1 MKNPITKFLLG
12 CSLAFGALSANAQG
26 LEQIIVE
33 PYYEASAADAAASAN
48 GSANATNDLIAGS
61 RTYRIYAD
69 LLPGY
74 KLETVFGSAAHP
86 LDLTTTTFFYNQTDR
101 GTAFGHTN
109 GTIRLDENTCSIDSY
124 LTFGMAGNT
133 KRGVLKSA
141 DTDPV
146 GVIFPNDEGS
156 PVMENA
162 TAWMGTALTAADG
175 MVTGTLITAQTV
187 GTASTT
193 AFSDNA
199 TAAYATNNGAWTVL
213 GGAQGEDPN
222 GTNRILIA
230 QVTTNGTFSFHL
242 NMRVNLL
249 AGGAPQDYV
258 WGSPTGTEVTIP
270 SLTFPL
276 APPDCLGVPGGTA
289 VIGSACDDGLAT
301 TGNDVYDAN
310 CVCAGQLIDCLG
322 VPGGTAV
329 IGSACNDGNV
339 NTGNDVYDANCV
351 CAG

>member
-12 CSLAFGALSANAQG
+12 CSLAFGALSVNAQG

-33 PYYEASAADAAASAN
+33 PYYEASAADAAASASGSTN
-48 GSANATNDLIAGS
+48 GTNDLIAGS

-69 LLPGY
+69 LEAGY
-74 KLETVFGSAAHP
+74 KLETVFGNGPHP
-86 LDLTTTTFFYNQTDR
+86 LDITTTTFFYNQTDR
-101 GTAFGHTN
+101 GTGFGHTN

-141 DTDPV
+141 DADATA
-146 GVIFPNDEGS
+146 VIFPNDEGS
-156 PVMENA
+156 PVMENQ

-199 TAAYATNNGAWTVL
+199 TNTYTTNNGAWTVL

-230 QVTTNGTFSFHL
+230 QVTTNGTLSFHL
-242 NMRVNLL
+242 SMRVSLL
-249 AGGAPQDYV
+249 AGGGVKDYV
-258 WGSPTGTEVTIP
+258 WSNPTGNELTIP

-289 VIGSACDDGLAT
+289 VIGSACDDGNAN

-310 CVCAGQLIDCLG
+310 CVCVGQLIDCLG

-329 IGSACNDGNV
+329 IGSACDDGNA
-339 NTGNDVYDANCV
+339 NTGNDVYGA
-351 CAG
+351 